1 VCPGNF
7 EQQCILFGFS
17 HENSNVSRVV
27 FLSEKLK
34 ATLRAL
40 LAAVKDF
47 NAKIDAME
55 NNIP

>member
-1 VCPGNF
+1 MKI
-7 EQQCILFGFS
+7 QSSII
-17 HENSNVSRVV
+17 
-27 FLSEKLK
+27 FLLEKLK
-34 ATLRAL
+34 AALKAL